1 MSDIFISYSREDSQF
16 VDALIMALIEYGWSV
31 WSDKSGMSEGR
42 PFDQQIENAIME
54 ATVALVVWSN
64 ASVKSRWVRAEAAFA
79 LDKDKLIPVIADGSD
94 PPLQFL
100 HIQSV
105 SMAGWRHTNDDPAF
119 KKLAAMLSQRLD
131 HVGKIAH
138 QDKKPSLPA
147 KGGTSTLSHI
157 VSSWKSLRDAAFPP
171 VGPGFSEY
179 YANRTFFITQ
189 FACIFGFCLVTLFG
203 LNDFF
208 AQSGG
213 VEQTRFRF
221 MVTGPSLLIMLAL
234 SFTGLAKRNSQLF
247 ALAFGCLALLINFK
261 SMTLVESS
269 FPASTGAA
277 TTAFLVVIA
286 VTMVLPL
293 RAINAV
299 LLGALTFA
307 LHEHYVL
314 RAPTPIS
321 TALLTGY
328 SICVLSAAL
337 ASVAVAYFR
346 ERVLR
351 KCFND
356 FDQATAKM
364 AELKDR
370 VMALAVQRRQS
381 QTPDRSLQA
390 GA

>member
-54 ATVALVVWSN
+54 ATVALVVWSHS
-64 ASVKSRWVRAEAAFA
+64 SVKSRWVRAEAAFA

-105 SMAGWRHTNDDPAF
+105 SMADWHRTNDDPAF

-131 HVGKIAH
+131 QVGRIP
-138 QDKKPSLPA
+138 QLDKKPSLPA
-147 KGGTSTLSHI
+147 KAETSTLGH
-157 VSSWKSLRDAAFPP
+157 VFTSWKSLRDAAFPP

-234 SFTGLAKRNSQLF
+234 SFTTLAKRHSQTF
-247 ALAFGCLALLINFK
+247 ALVFGCLALLINFK

-293 RAINAV
+293 RAINAA

-307 LHEHYVL
+307 LHERYIL
-314 RAPTPIS
+314 NAPTPIS

-328 SICVLSAAL
+328 SICVLSAGL

-356 FDQATAKM
+356 FDQASAKM

-370 VMALAVQRRQS
+370 LMALAVQRRQA
-381 QTPDRSLQA
+381 QAPDRSLQA
-390 GA
+390 GE